1 MGESGRSASTTLSAS
16 EVRNLAAATERYRG
30 RQIVV
35 VGMERSGVAAARLLA
50 RCGASVR
57 VTELRCSE
65 SLERVAHALQRQEI
79 AVELG
84 RHSVAWLD
92 GCELVVT
99 SPGVPPSA
107 APIVWAEA
115 EGIPVI
121 SEIELAWQACPAP
134 VAAVTGTNGKTTVTT
149 LIGRMVQA
157 SGRQATI
164 CGNIGNPFSGEV
176 DRLAPDGVAVVEVSS
191 FQLERTTS
199 FAPRIAVLLNL
210 AQDHLDRYASLEAYY
225 AAKRRLFVHQGA
237 SDIAV
242 LNSDDPA
249 VAALAGSVP
258 SAVRWFGSRGLTDA
272 ALPPEA
278 LANPNFHA
286 AAVAAMAIGV
296 SRETIAET
304 LRTFQGVEHRCEV
317 VATIGGVKFIND
329 SKATNVDSVL
339 WALRLM
345 AQPVVLIVGGRDKG
359 SDYRPLRGP
368 VADRV
373 RHVVLIGEA
382 APLIRRALEGA
393 VPMSDASDLREA
405 VQRAAGIATG
415 GMTVLL
421 SPACASFDMF
431 RNYEHRGQEF
441 KRLVQEL
448 TVVET
453 GSPSAS

>member
-1 MGESGRSASTTLSAS
+1 MSESGRNASATLSPS
-16 EVRNLAAATERYRG
+16 GVRSLAAATERYRG

-107 APIVWAEA
+107 APLVWAEA

-134 VAAVTGTNGKTTVTT
+134 VVAVTGTNGKTTVTM

-157 SGRQATI
+157 SGRQAII

-176 DRLAPDGVAVVEVSS
+176 DRLAPDGIAVVEISS

-199 FAPRIAVLLNL
+199 FAPRVAVLLNL

-258 SAVRWFGSRGLTDA
+258 SAVRWFGSRGLTDST
-272 ALPPEA
+272 LPPEA

-286 AAVAAMAIGV
+286 AAVAATAIGV

-317 VATIGGVKFIND
+317 VATIGGIKFIND

-345 AQPVVLIVGGRDKG
+345 AQPVVLIAGGRDKG

-382 APLIRRALEGA
+382 APLIRRALEG
-393 VPMSDASDLREA
+393 VVSISDASDLREA
-405 VQRAAGIATG
+405 VQRAAGIATV

-448 TVVET
+448 AVVET
-453 GSPSAS
+453 GSSPAS